1 MNKFKKGSIVFLI
14 VLCSTYL
21 IFSATVNAPS
31 NMVAPFPSEDFAL
44 LAEAQKKAQLE
55 YERISAEMKVIQHSL
70 KQKKPMDNKGGDS
83 TQLTEEYKKYQK
95 KHKRLISDVKVGY
108 DKILLEGEDWKTAGG
123 SKEVKTIRVLASDK
137 LYTSIDVFY
146 ATDRKSEKPENM
158 KDRFGSERDKI
169 RLTKYGITQVSIPFT
184 HEIGEVEE
192 PSFWRFE
199 FSEDPEK
206 HITITSIKELESN
219 DYFQTIKDSI
229 KKTDGKSALIFIHG
243 YNVSF
248 EDAAKRTGQMAYD
261 LEFKGIPAFYSW
273 PSQAK
278 VSKYTVDEANIKW
291 SQPHIE
297 SFIEDFSLK
306 SGVDNIYLIAHSM
319 GARGLTNAY
328 INALKNTPSLKSKFK
343 EIILAAPDIDADIFK
358 DQIAPKMADI
368 GTPVTLYASSEDK
381 ALKASHKIHGNT
393 RAGDSGDGQL
403 ILDGVESIDST
414 NVKSDFIG
422 HSSYAD
428 NVAVLSDLYYLIN
441 RGLRPD
447 QRRGLD
453 KHHKPAG
460 VYWKFKETP

>member
-1 MNKFKKGSIVFLI
+1 MFSAKNNEPISIVVSLPEPEDI
-14 VLCSTYL
+14 VES
-21 IFSATVNAPS
+21 
-31 NMVAPFPSEDFAL
+31 FPSEDFAL
-44 LAEAQKKAQLE
+44 LTEARQKAQLE
-55 YERISAEMKVIQHSL
+55 YERISAEMKFIQHAL
-70 KQKKPMDNKGGDS
+70 QQKKAMGQSGKDTS
-83 TQLTEEYKKYQK
+83 QLIENYDKYAQE
-95 KHKRLISDVKVGY
+95 HQHLISDVEVGY
-108 DKILLEGEDWKTAGG
+108 NKIMLEGEDWTTAGG
-123 SKEVKTIRVLASDK
+123 SKEVQTIRALASDK

-146 ATDRKSEKPENM
+146 ATDRKAEKPENM

-169 RLTKYGITQVSIPFT
+169 RLTKYGVTQVSIPFT

-192 PSFWRFE
+192 PNWWRFE

-206 HITITSIKELESN
+206 HITIASIKELDGDN
-219 DYFQTIKDSI
+219 YFQTIKDSI
-229 KKTDGKSALIFIHG
+229 KNTDGKNALIFIHG

-278 VSKYTVDEANIKW
+278 VSNYTVDEASIKW

-297 SFIEDFSLK
+297 SFIEDFAAK

-319 GARGLTNAY
+319 GTRGLTNAY
-328 INALKNTPSLKSKFK
+328 VNVLKNTPSLKSKFK
-343 EIILAAPDIDADIFK
+343 EIILAAPDIDADVFK

-368 GTPVTLYASSEDK
+368 GIPVTLYASSEDK

-403 ILDGVESIDST
+403 ILDGIESIDST

-453 KHHKPAG
+453 KHNKPAG
-460 VYWKFKETP
+460 AYWKFKKAP